1 MITKSTRRFIKSSSV
16 IQAQG
21 TLVAPLDGG
30 TLQISDTANTAA
42 VTGNM
47 RVVWAHIYS
56 TLGDAA
62 CLYIETQANTEQTN
76 IATLL
81 HWHWLCTFQMGAIFG
96 KRRQIFFKRS
106 IFQTEE

>member
-1 MITKSTRRFIKSSSV
+1 M
-16 IQAQG
+16 
-21 TLVAPLDGG
+21 VAPLDGG
-30 TLQISDTANTAA
+30 TLQISDTTNTAA

-62 CLYIETQANTEQTN
+62 CLNIETQANTEQTN

-96 KRRQIFFKRS
+96 ERQQIFFKRS

>member
-47 RVVWAHIYS
+47 RVVWVHA
-56 TLGDAA
+56 LGDAA

-76 IATLL
+76 IATL
-81 HWHWLCTFQMGAIFG
+81 
-96 KRRQIFFKRS
+96 
-106 IFQTEE
+106 

>member
-47 RVVWAHIYS
+47 RVVWVWVHA
-56 TLGDAA
+56 LGDAA
-62 CLYIETQANTEQTN
+62 CLNIETQANTEQTN
-76 IATLL
+76 IATLI
-81 HWHWLCTFQMGAIFG
+81 HWAH
-96 KRRQIFFKRS
+96 FKWGC
-106 IFQTEE
+106 FW